1 MTVWEQRII
10 DAFLERYPLSTA
22 ASGGRPLRLKTSG
35 ILPDFDRA
43 SPDDRES
50 LLEAAE
56 SLERQ
61 GLVSLVWVNRRKHE
75 ELAALVY
82 HESEALFALAGKPSP
97 STVAEEAR
105 CAAREAAQDPFFR
118 FLAETLSPED
128 AARGIDGEAVR
139 DLALLVQRLSAGQKG
154 LTPRALSVALYG
166 DSKRLEG
173 LLDVFSRVL
182 HRARR
187 QGIEAPELS
196 FLDRSFPETMIA
208 GRLILTMSERDT
220 TSPLIN
226 ATGSIL
232 GLPLVTIL
240 TIKRITPVPTEG
252 WEPHGGAPLNPA
264 GFKRASVLTVENKET
279 FYALTEYVHTFD
291 CILYTGGH
299 PNGAVRALIS
309 LLATSGFEFHHA
321 GDLDPDGILILQE
334 LMEIAGKPVGPVHM
348 DQATFEQYR
357 YCGRELE
364 RSVLRRTALIKEA
377 TRAIPGIAALIQSIE
392 AAGLGIEQE
401 IIDYA
406 EVLNSGM
413 RGGLASQPGP

>member
-22 ASGGRPLRLKTSG
+22 ASGGRPLRLKTAG

-43 SPDDRES
+43 APDDRES

-75 ELAALVY
+75 ELAALVC
-82 HESEALFALAGKPSP
+82 HESEALFALAGKSSP
-97 STVAEEAR
+97 STVAEESR
-105 CAAREAAQDPFFR
+105 GAALEVAQDPFFR

-139 DLALLVQRLSAGQKG
+139 DLALLVQQLSTGQKG

-208 GRLILTMSERDT
+208 GRLILTMSESDT
-220 TSPLIN
+220 TAPLVN

-240 TIKRITPVPTEG
+240 NIKRITPVPTEG
-252 WEPHGGAPLNPA
+252 SQGGNPA
-264 GFKRASVLTVENKET
+264 GSKCASVLTVENKET
-279 FYALTEYVHTFD
+279 FYALTKYVHTFD

-309 LLATSGFEFHHA
+309 LLAVSGFEFHHA

-334 LMEIAGKPVGPVHM
+334 LMEIAGKPVGPVRM

-377 TRAIPGIAALIQSIE
+377 ARSIPGIAALIQSIE
-392 AAGLGIEQE
+392 AAGLGVEQE

-406 EVLNSGM
+406 EVLNSGWLHPNPD
-413 RGGLASQPGP
+413 RSRLR